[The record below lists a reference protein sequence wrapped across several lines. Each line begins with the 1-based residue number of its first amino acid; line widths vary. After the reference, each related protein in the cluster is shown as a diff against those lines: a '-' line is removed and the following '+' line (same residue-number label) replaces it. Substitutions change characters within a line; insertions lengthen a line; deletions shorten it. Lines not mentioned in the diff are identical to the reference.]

1 MEEENKV
8 FDIEEIKKVIP
19 HRYPFLLVDRITE
32 INGMESVKG
41 YKNITFNE
49 AIFQG
54 HFPQRAVFPGVLI
67 IEAMAQLGA
76 VLILRL
82 FPEER
87 RMAYFTG
94 IEKAKF
100 KRVVIP
106 GDKLDLELKVLRH
119 REMFVVMEG
128 KAFVDGQVAAQATM
142 SSMLVK
148 NEPGKN

>member
-1 MEEENKV
+1 MEEEKL

-19 HRYPFLLVDRITE
+19 HRYPFLLVDRVTE

-54 HFPQRAVFPGVLI
+54 HFPQRSVFPGVLI

-82 FPEER
+82 FPEEK

-128 KAFVDGQVAAQATM
+128 KAFVDGQIAAQATM
-142 SSMLVK
+142 SSMMVK